1 LIFKKT
7 LHILSYILICR
18 DVINHVSTKNM
29 GMQPLEKKKD
39 YSPII
44 LKLIILVCLIATGF
58 TLATIAKKIILT
70 KKPQNVLGDTV
81 AKELKKSGSNLLDE
95 INTNTQAWANDI
107 LGVATKTINKT
118 ANQATESISDYVFD
132 NTVGNLLKQIDKL
145 PEKQREDIKRNICK

>member
-1 LIFKKT
+1 M
-7 LHILSYILICR
+7 
-18 DVINHVSTKNM
+18 INHVSTKNM

-44 LKLIILVCLIATGF
+44 LELIILVCLIATGF

-81 AKELKKSGSNLLDE
+81 AKELKKSGSNLSDE
-95 INTNTQAWANDI
+95 FNPNTQAGATDI
-107 LGVATKTINKT
+107 LGFPKKTINKT

>member
-1 LIFKKT
+1 
-7 LHILSYILICR
+7 
-18 DVINHVSTKNM
+18 M

-145 PEKQREDIKRNICK
+145 P